1 MITRTRQKGIT
12 ALGLVFVLVVLGI
25 FGYVGLK
32 MVPVYLQSFK
42 IDTAMKNLM
51 HDGDIQNMSKDQIA
65 RGLVRRLDINQVE
78 LITERNWKNYLQI
91 ETGQGQVSLDVIY
104 TRKVPLFGNLSL
116 VADFHKH
123 VQN

>member
-12 ALGLVFVLVVLGI
+12 ALGLVFVLVVLGV